1 MKPTKTHGI
10 NVHRTQTLMFRIL
23 GVNIRFKM
31 VYNCSS
37 DADLEFFFLKRNRVM
52 ETRIVGAIKCG
63 KFGCL
68 FT

>member
-1 MKPTKTHGI
+1 MKPTKTLGI

-37 DADLEFFFLKRNRVM
+37 DAVLEIFFLKR
-52 ETRIVGAIKCG
+52 ESGYGDKDSWSY
-63 KFGCL
+63 
-68 FT
+68 